1 MLAKLEMLLKTSDLT
16 GIIKVFRTNMI
27 IIIIIV
33 IMIMIMI
40 MMMMLKITINN
51 NISSNNILITT
62 LMLKIGILMVVSNS
76 ILNIISIG
84 DLKKAAGAASTS
96 TQ

>member
-16 GIIKVFRTNMI
+16 GIIMVFRTNMI

-51 NISSNNILITT
+51 NISSNNILIT